1 MKTKSSRLLSL
12 CLTGLFLSLSAFGC
26 QEQAE
31 SGPMHRLTELSLD
44 SSYEDP
50 SAPREATITFEGV
63 TYTGTYD
70 KTEAYN
76 GVQFPRHLYRIAD
89 KSVPVSSFSLDAS
102 TGELRELN
110 TRVTEHEVV
119 ISDMETMRARADA
132 IAAGFVDLNDER
144 REIIVE
150 ESEGSSGFVSF
161 EYKIFINGYE
171 TTDVCTVMLYKWNKN
186 RVAVSTGMP
195 GAFADTADVEVDEQ
209 KLTEAAEAKVNEIYG
224 GVREIES
231 WESRYKTL
239 TKTEDGKT
247 ALHFVVDVRYK
258 VHFSG
263 ESGLEEA
270 WSGEL
275 KTFLVPLEE

>member
-12 CLTGLFLSLSAFGC
+12 CLIGLILSLSAFGC
-26 QEQAE
+26 QEQTE
-31 SGPMHRLTELSLD
+31 SGPMYRLTEVSWD
-44 SSYEDP
+44 SYYEDP
-50 SAPREATITFEGV
+50 SVPREATITFEGV
-63 TYTGTYD
+63 TYTGTYY
-70 KTEAYN
+70 KTEAGN
-76 GVQFPRHLYRIAD
+76 GLRSSRHVYRIAD
-89 KSVPVSSFSLDAS
+89 KNVPVSSFALDAS
-102 TGELRELN
+102 TGELRDLQSRE
-110 TRVTEHEVV
+110 TGHEVV

-150 ESEGSSGFVSF
+150 ESEGRYSSVSF
-161 EYKIFINGYE
+161 EYRIFINGYE
-171 TTDVCTVMLYKWNKN
+171 TTDYCTVILDKWDKDY
-186 RVAVSTGMP
+186 VSVSTGMP

-231 WESRYKTL
+231 WESKYKAL

-247 ALHFVVDVRYK
+247 ALRFVVEVRYK

>member
-1 MKTKSSRLLSL
+1 M
-12 CLTGLFLSLSAFGC
+12 FLSRY
-26 QEQAE
+26 Q
-31 SGPMHRLTELSLD
+31 
-44 SSYEDP
+44 
-50 SAPREATITFEGV
+50 
-63 TYTGTYD
+63 
-70 KTEAYN
+70 
-76 GVQFPRHLYRIAD
+76 
-89 KSVPVSSFSLDAS
+89 
-102 TGELRELN
+102 
-110 TRVTEHEVV
+110 
-119 ISDMETMRARADA
+119 
-132 IAAGFVDLNDER
+132 
-144 REIIVE
+144 
-150 ESEGSSGFVSF
+150 
-161 EYKIFINGYE
+161 IFINGYE
-171 TTDVCTVMLYKWNKN
+171 TTDVCTVMLYESNKN

-270 WSGEL
+270 SSGEL